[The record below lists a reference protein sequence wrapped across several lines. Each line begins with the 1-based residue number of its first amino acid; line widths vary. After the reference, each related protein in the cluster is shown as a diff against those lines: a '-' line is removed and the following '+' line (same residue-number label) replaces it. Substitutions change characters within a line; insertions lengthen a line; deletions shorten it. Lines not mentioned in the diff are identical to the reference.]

1 MDFREFGQ
9 VCYHTYTYVTKIDPH
24 SKNSPGHLCLDNP
37 PRAGLSETIYAKQG
51 NAANKLHKPGPLK
64 KQSRLDVEVL
74 IGIVIKN
81 KIRTDD
87 EVVLFSKKPSMEGKG
102 SIQ

>member
-1 MDFREFGQ
+1 MY
-9 VCYHTYTYVTKIDPH
+9 YHAYTYVTKIDPH
-24 SKNSPGHLCLDNP
+24 FKNSPGHLCLDNL
-37 PRAGLSETIYAKQG
+37 PRAGLSEAIYAKQR

-64 KQSRLDVEVL
+64 KQPCLDVEVL
-74 IGIVIKN
+74 NGIVIKN

-87 EVVLFSKKPSMEGKG
+87 EVVLFSKKQSMEGKG